1 MQVAT
6 RIPIYT
12 HEQTVARESAPC
24 VLEAMLHVICFVRL
38 LGHLSPATHRIGGVE
53 LPVITDE
60 AVAAHLREAVK
71 EIFARLDEQ
80 GHAGRVCVDVVVGW
94 HKTAPTTKERV
105 VRPASPDRTSPAP
118 AGKHYAVFHSPYS
131 WLASAL
137 AGTRQGKADE
147 RPNQLLTRDAAHDE
161 AAWETFE
168 QWVLSLQVHYEARAS
183 TPDLQPFATT
193 ALAFANTH
201 QAQLP
206 AILDAGL
213 CPFPFT
219 IDSTVRA

>member
-1 MQVAT
+1 
-6 RIPIYT
+6 
-12 HEQTVARESAPC
+12 
-24 VLEAMLHVICFVRL
+24 
-38 LGHLSPATHRIGGVE
+38 
-53 LPVITDE
+53 
-60 AVAAHLREAVK
+60 VAARLREAVK

-80 GHAGRVCVDVVVGW
+80 GHAGRVCVDVVMGW
-94 HKTAPTTKERV
+94 HKTAPAADARGA
-105 VRPASPDRTSPAP
+105 RPASPDRLASPVP
-118 AGKHYAVFHSPYS
+118 VEKHYAVFHSPYS

-147 RPNQLLTRDAAHDE
+147 ARRPNQLLTRDAAHDG

-168 QWVLSLQVHYEARAS
+168 QWVLSLQVHYEGPAS
-183 TPDLQPFATT
+183 VPELQSFATS
-193 ALAFANTH
+193 ALAFANAH

>member
-1 MQVAT
+1 MRLTQPVIADEAIAT
-6 RIPIYT
+6 R
-12 HEQTVARESAPC
+12 
-24 VLEAMLHVICFVRL
+24 
-38 LGHLSPATHRIGGVE
+38 
-53 LPVITDE
+53 
-60 AVAAHLREAVK
+60 LREAVK

-80 GHAGRVCVDVVVGW
+80 GHAGRVCLDVVVGW
-94 HKTAPTTKERV
+94 HKTMPVKERAA
-105 VRPASPDRTSPAP
+105 RPASPDRASPAP

-147 RPNQLLTRDAAHDE
+147 RSNQLLTRDAAHDA

-168 QWVLSLQVHYEARAS
+168 QWVLSLQVHYDAPAS
-183 TPDLQPFATT
+183 TPDLQSFATT

-206 AILDAGL
+206 AVVDAGL

-219 IDSTVRA
+219 IDSTVRV